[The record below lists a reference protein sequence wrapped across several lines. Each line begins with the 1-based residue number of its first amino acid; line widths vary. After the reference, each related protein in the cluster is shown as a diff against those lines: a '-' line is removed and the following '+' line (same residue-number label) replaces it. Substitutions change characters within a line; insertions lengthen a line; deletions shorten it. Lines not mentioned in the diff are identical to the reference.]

1 MLAGREKHLR
11 GERPMCPLAQAQ
23 PGVPPPSYNASCPII
38 SRPFL
43 GRVEKK
49 LRREGLEP
57 PTTAVPGGRQ
67 SLYPLTNAV
76 PTVQRDRP
84 TCLCDA
90 NVYIHQLLRQERP
103 CVQKKKI
110 LLFHD
115 VIITMAKSLRSH
127 SKLAARNAKRYT
139 EGTDYAVTA
148 AARLQQVSDRLK
160 QRLQA
165 PKLSETNKDEEEKMD
180 DAHDND
186 KEADMQVEAPAKI
199 STSHPH
205 DSSKDRWRRK
215 MRKKGA
221 RHGTGK
227 KRRQAAW

>member
-1 MLAGREKHLR
+1 MLAGKEKHLR

-23 PGVPPPSYNASCPII
+23 PGVPPLSHNASCPII

-43 GRVEKK
+43 GRAEKK
-49 LRREGLEP
+49 IRREGLEP
-57 PTTAVPGGRQ
+57 PTTAIPGGRQ

-84 TCLCDA
+84 TQGEGV
-90 NVYIHQLLRQERP
+90 NVYIEQLLRQERP

-110 LLFHD
+110 LLFRD
-115 VIITMAKSLRSH
+115 VIVTMAKSLRSH

-165 PKLSETNKDEEEKMD
+165 PKLSETNKDDEEKMD

-221 RHGTGK
+221 RHGSGK

>member
-1 MLAGREKHLR
+1 MGKGPCVPSHRPNQAFHLPQR
-11 GERPMCPLAQAQ
+11 VMSNHFEA
-23 PGVPPPSYNASCPII
+23 VSKPS
-38 SRPFL
+38 R
-43 GRVEKK
+43 KK

-76 PTVQRDRP
+76 PTVQRDRL
-84 TCLCDA
+84 TRGDGV
-90 NVYIHQLLRQERP
+90 NVYIEQLLRQERP

-110 LLFHD
+110 LLFRD
-115 VIITMAKSLRSH
+115 VIVTMAKSLRSH

-165 PKLSETNKDEEEKMD
+165 PKLSETNKDDEEKMD

-221 RHGTGK
+221 RHGSGK

>member
-1 MLAGREKHLR
+1 MPTYIYISCLGK
-11 GERPMCPLAQAQ
+11 
-23 PGVPPPSYNASCPII
+23 NA
-38 SRPFL
+38 
-43 GRVEKK
+43 RVSK
-49 LRREGLEP
+49 
-57 PTTAVPGGRQ
+57 
-67 SLYPLTNAV
+67 
-76 PTVQRDRP
+76 
-84 TCLCDA
+84 
-90 NVYIHQLLRQERP
+90 
-103 CVQKKKI
+103 KKKI

-165 PKLSETNKDEEEKMD
+165 PKLSETNKDEEKMD

-221 RHGTGK
+221 RHGSGK

>member
-1 MLAGREKHLR
+1 MPTYIYSSCLGK
-11 GERPMCPLAQAQ
+11 
-23 PGVPPPSYNASCPII
+23 NA
-38 SRPFL
+38 
-43 GRVEKK
+43 RVSK
-49 LRREGLEP
+49 
-57 PTTAVPGGRQ
+57 
-67 SLYPLTNAV
+67 
-76 PTVQRDRP
+76 
-84 TCLCDA
+84 
-90 NVYIHQLLRQERP
+90 
-103 CVQKKKI
+103 KKKI

-180 DAHDND
+180 YAHDND

-221 RHGTGK
+221 RHGSGK

>member
-1 MLAGREKHLR
+1 
-11 GERPMCPLAQAQ
+11 
-23 PGVPPPSYNASCPII
+23 
-38 SRPFL
+38 
-43 GRVEKK
+43 
-49 LRREGLEP
+49 
-57 PTTAVPGGRQ
+57 
-67 SLYPLTNAV
+67 
-76 PTVQRDRP
+76 
-84 TCLCDA
+84 
-90 NVYIHQLLRQERP
+90 
-103 CVQKKKI
+103 
-110 LLFHD
+110 
-115 VIITMAKSLRSH
+115 MAKSLRSH

-165 PKLSETNKDEEEKMD
+165 PKLSETNKDEKMD